1 MNEIN
6 NRKSTP
12 YIESVKARHKK
23 WVYASNACYQFP
35 ESIMGYVQ
43 GAFLLSYF
51 ETVVG
56 LNAWSMKKRNY

>member
-12 YIESVKARHKK
+12 YIESVKSRHKK

-35 ESIMGYVQ
+35 ELIMGYVQ
-43 GAFLLSYF
+43 GAFL
-51 ETVVG
+51 
-56 LNAWSMKKRNY
+56 KRKVKFLKSR